1 VIGIVPVFALAVAIC
16 ISQPTAA
23 QQGNAHSV
31 NQKFEQKVQFRPKA
45 GTPLDQ
51 LIEIAK
57 TFDIPMGIEWSE
69 SAKCNTSPAGFRT
82 EETVGELLKAIVRRC
97 PAQTLMV
104 EQGIVHV
111 HSRFAR
117 HPHNSLNLRFW
128 RFQIKDGSVYD
139 AEYLLR
145 LAIDMH
151 LHPDKYAGGYNGGH
165 GSPRDEVLG
174 IPNISFSSRNI
185 TVRDILDRI
194 VKTNGNALWVVRLS
208 AASLNRRVPL
218 SRTYNDDEAIV
229 RIWEL
234 LPLKDIR

>member
-1 VIGIVPVFALAVAIC
+1 VSGIVPVFAFAVTIC

-23 QQGNAHSV
+23 QQGNAHSL

-45 GTPLDQ
+45 STPLDQ
-51 LIEIAK
+51 LIEVAK

-69 SAKCNTSPAGFRT
+69 SAKCKASPAGFRT
-82 EETVGELLKAIVRRC
+82 EETVAELLKTIVRRC
-97 PAQTLMV
+97 PAQTLTV

-117 HPHNSLNLRFW
+117 HPHNILNLRLW

-139 AEYLLR
+139 AEYELR

-185 TVRDILDRI
+185 TVRDVLDRI

-208 AASLNRRVPL
+208 AASLNERVPL
-218 SRTYNDDEAIV
+218 SRTYNDREAIV

-234 LPLKDIR
+234 LPLKELP